1 MRTQKGG
8 LCPLFFCCKSS
19 IDKRGGALFE
29 ELYFAGLLAYSD
41 EMASIIVSL

>member
-1 MRTQKGG
+1 MRITTNKM
-8 LCPLFFCCKSS
+8 F
-19 IDKRGGALFE
+19 DGGALFE